1 MTQATLNVRMDAE
14 LKQQFDAICTEFG
27 MTPSTAILIVSAL
40 SIWGLL
46 MLSQY
51 RIKGLEQEIS
61 NLSAQRE
68 QLEAQNASLWN
79 SFKGLEPYQAE
90 GKIYLLTPAGQQ
102 IVNAGKVGQRDAWE
116 VVRR

>member
-1 MTQATLNVRMDAE
+1 MKILRWRCQPGLPRKHPHGCGEDVQRNSLPSGAQE
-14 LKQQFDAICTEFG
+14 
-27 MTPSTAILIVSAL
+27 TPPRV
-40 SIWGLL
+40 WGR
-46 MLSQY
+46 Q
-51 RIKGLEQEIS
+51 IS
-61 NLSAQRE
+61 HLSARRE

-90 GKIYLLTPAGQQ
+90 GRTYLLTPAGQQ

>member
-1 MTQATLNVRMDAE
+1 MGTVFSRPYRLV
-14 LKQQFDAICTEFG
+14 LLWSC
-27 MTPSTAILIVSAL
+27 AILIVSVL
-40 SIWGLL
+40 TIWGLL

-51 RIKGLEQEIS
+51 RIKALEQEIS
-61 NLSAQRE
+61 NLSARRE
-68 QLEAQNASLWN
+68 QLETQNASLWN

>member
-1 MTQATLNVRMDAE
+1 
-14 LKQQFDAICTEFG
+14 
-27 MTPSTAILIVSAL
+27 
-40 SIWGLL
+40 

-51 RIKGLEQEIS
+51 QIKALEQEIS
-61 NLSAQRE
+61 NLSARRG

-90 GKIYLLTPAGQQ
+90 GRTYLLTPAGRQ
-102 IVNAGKVGQRDAWE
+102 IVHAGKVGQRDAWE

>member
-1 MTQATLNVRMDAE
+1 MLT
-14 LKQQFDAICTEFG
+14 
-27 MTPSTAILIVSAL
+27 
-40 SIWGLL
+40 IWGLL

-51 RIKGLEQEIS
+51 RIKALEQEIS
-61 NLSAQRE
+61 NLSARRE

-90 GKIYLLTPAGQQ
+90 GKSYLLTPAGQQ